1 MELLTL
7 SLENFQGLKHE
18 EIQLDGH
25 SASIYGRNAS
35 GKTTIFNA
43 ITWLLFGKPSTWAK
57 NWDPKTKGPNGD
69 LHNLEHSATGTFRLD
84 DGQTVTLKKVFR
96 EVWKRKRGSAAE
108 EYSGN
113 TIDYQINGVPC
124 KEKEYMAAVQEYCS
138 GEETMKLLTMP
149 DYFPSVMDW
158 QKRREILLDICGD
171 VSDADV
177 IASTP
182 ELAGL
187 PEFLKMPGSTTR
199 LYKVDEYRKI
209 AAAKKTDLNKKIEA
223 IPNRIDEASRAI
235 DKNLPTPEDLAAKL
249 AAAEAEETKIAE
261 EKRAILAGDTSEL
274 RSSLAN
280 AKADYA
286 AAKAEY
292 IEEGSEARAEH
303 RKAQEKA
310 ETELLEA
317 KTEAANAT
325 ADARRKKADLEH
337 MKARRAEILA
347 EYKEAAAETW
357 DEHRE
362 ICPTCGQALPEE
374 KVEELRADFLQ
385 RRSAKLEAINAKG
398 KKEASKEA
406 IAQLERD
413 IADLEE
419 KATAAEARADEIYT
433 SRKET
438 IKAEPPRPD
447 FSETDRG
454 QAIAKTIQ
462 TISGQIEAAEQK
474 QSAALREVNERQQA
488 AMNNCRQIRY
498 MQSQAEAAQRQRQR
512 ITELEAEEKSLAAEY
527 EKTEQGVYL
536 CEVFVKTKVA
546 LLTERINSKFKSV
559 SFQLFQ
565 EQTNGGVADCCEVLV
580 PGEGGAMVPYSTA
593 NKAAVVNAGLEI
605 IATLSHHYG
614 VRLPI
619 VVDNAESVTELLPV
633 DSQVIRLVVSAED
646 ESLRVEVDK

>member
-113 TIDYQINGVPC
+113 TIDYQIDGVPC

-235 DKNLPTPEDLAAKL
+235 DKDLPTPEDLAAKL

-292 IEEGSEARAEH
+292 IEEGSEARAEY

-310 ETELLEA
+310 ESELLEA

-337 MKARRAEILA
+337 MKARREAILA

-398 KKEASKEA
+398 KKEA
-406 IAQLERD
+406 IAQLEQD
-413 IADLEE
+413 IAALEE
-419 KATAAEARADEIYT
+419 KAAAAEARADEIYT
-433 SRKET
+433 SRIEA

-474 QSAALREVNERQQA
+474 QSTALREVNERQQA

-559 SFQLFQ
+559 SFQLFR

>member
-84 DGQTVTLKKVFR
+84 DGQTVILKKTFH

-124 KEKEYMAAVQEYCS
+124 KEKEYTAAVQEYCG

-177 IASTP
+177 IDSTP
-182 ELAGL
+182 ELKEL
-187 PEFLKMPGSTTR
+187 PEFLKMPGSAAK

-223 IPNRIDEASRAI
+223 IPNRIDEATRAI
-235 DKNLPTPEDLAAKL
+235 DKDLPAAEDLADKL
-249 AAAEAEETKIAE
+249 AAAEAEEAKIAE

-286 AAKAEY
+286 AAKAAY

-310 ETELLEA
+310 ENELLEA

-325 ADARRKKADLEH
+325 ADARRKKW
-337 MKARRAEILA
+337 
-347 EYKEAAAETW
+347 TW
-357 DEHRE
+357 N
-362 ICPTCGQALPEE
+362 T
-374 KVEELRADFLQ
+374 
-385 RRSAKLEAINAKG
+385 
-398 KKEASKEA
+398 
-406 IAQLERD
+406 
-413 IADLEE
+413 
-419 KATAAEARADEIYT
+419 
-433 SRKET
+433 
-438 IKAEPPRPD
+438 
-447 FSETDRG
+447 
-454 QAIAKTIQ
+454 
-462 TISGQIEAAEQK
+462 
-474 QSAALREVNERQQA
+474 
-488 AMNNCRQIRY
+488 
-498 MQSQAEAAQRQRQR
+498 
-512 ITELEAEEKSLAAEY
+512 
-527 EKTEQGVYL
+527 
-536 CEVFVKTKVA
+536 
-546 LLTERINSKFKSV
+546 
-559 SFQLFQ
+559 
-565 EQTNGGVADCCEVLV
+565 
-580 PGEGGAMVPYSTA
+580 
-593 NKAAVVNAGLEI
+593 
-605 IATLSHHYG
+605 
-614 VRLPI
+614 
-619 VVDNAESVTELLPV
+619 
-633 DSQVIRLVVSAED
+633 
-646 ESLRVEVDK
+646 

>member
-113 TIDYQINGVPC
+113 TIDYQIDGVPC

-235 DKNLPTPEDLAAKL
+235 DKDLPTPEDLAAKL

-310 ETELLEA
+310 ESELLEA

-337 MKARRAEILA
+337 MKARRETILA

-406 IAQLERD
+406 IAQLEQD
-413 IADLEE
+413 IAALEE
-419 KATAAEARADEIYT
+419 KATAAEARADKIYT
-433 SRKET
+433 SRK
-438 IKAEPPRPD
+438 EPPRPD

-474 QSAALREVNERQQA
+474 QSTALREVNERQQA
-488 AMNNCRQIRY
+488 AMNSCRQIRY

-559 SFQLFQ
+559 SFQLFR

>member
-7 SLENFQGLKHE
+7 SLENFQGLKRE

-209 AAAKKTDLNKKIEA
+209 ATAKKTDLNKKIEA

-235 DKNLPTPEDLAAKL
+235 DKDLPTPEDLAAKL

-292 IEEGSEARAEH
+292 IEEGSEARAKH

-310 ETELLEA
+310 ESELLEA

-337 MKARRAEILA
+337 MKARREAILA

-398 KKEASKEA
+398 KKEA
-406 IAQLERD
+406 IAQLEQD

-474 QSAALREVNERQQA
+474 QSTALREVNERQQA

-559 SFQLFQ
+559 SFQLFR

-605 IATLSHHYG
+605 IATLSNHYG

>member
-84 DGQTVTLKKVFR
+84 DGQTVILKKTFH

-124 KEKEYMAAVQEYCS
+124 KEKEYTAAVQEYCG

-177 IASTP
+177 IDSTP
-182 ELAGL
+182 ELKEL
-187 PEFLKMPGSTTR
+187 PEFLKMPGSATK

-223 IPNRIDEASRAI
+223 IPNRIDEATRAI
-235 DKNLPTPEDLAAKL
+235 DKDLPAAEDLADKL
-249 AAAEAEETKIAE
+249 TAAEAEEAKIAE

-286 AAKAEY
+286 AAKAAY
-292 IEEGSEARAEH
+292 IEEGSEARA
-303 RKAQEKA
+303 
-310 ETELLEA
+310 
-317 KTEAANAT
+317 
-325 ADARRKKADLEH
+325 
-337 MKARRAEILA
+337 
-347 EYKEAAAETW
+347 
-357 DEHRE
+357 EHRE

-385 RRSAKLEAINAKG
+385 RRSAKLEDINAKG
-398 KKEASKEA
+398 KKEASKET
-406 IAQLERD
+406 ITQLEQD
-413 IADLEE
+413 VAALEE
-419 KATAAEARADEIYT
+419 KAAAAEARADEIYT
-433 SRKET
+433 ARKEA

-447 FSETDRG
+447 FSETERG

-498 MQSQAEAAQRQRQR
+498 MQSQTAATERQRQR
-512 ITELEAEEKSLAAEY
+512 IAELEAEEKSLAAEY

-559 SFQLFQ
+559 SFQLFR

>member
-108 EYSGN
+108 EYSCN
-113 TIDYQINGVPC
+113 TIDYQINGVPF

-235 DKNLPTPEDLAAKL
+235 DKDLPTPEDLAAKL

-286 AAKAEY
+286 AAKSEY
-292 IEEGSEARAEH
+292 IEEGSEARAELLGRAPAPQGTGEGRKRPAGSQDGGCQRH
-303 RKAQEKA
+303 RGGPAQESRLGTHEGPPGGYSGRVQGSSGRNLGRA
-310 ETELLEA
+310 PRDLPDLRPGFA
-317 KTEAANAT
+317 G
-325 ADARRKKADLEH
+325 RK
-337 MKARRAEILA
+337 
-347 EYKEAAAETW
+347 
-357 DEHRE
+357 
-362 ICPTCGQALPEE
+362 G
-374 KVEELRADFLQ
+374 
-385 RRSAKLEAINAKG
+385 
-398 KKEASKEA
+398 
-406 IAQLERD
+406 
-413 IADLEE
+413 
-419 KATAAEARADEIYT
+419 
-433 SRKET
+433 
-438 IKAEPPRPD
+438 
-447 FSETDRG
+447 
-454 QAIAKTIQ
+454 
-462 TISGQIEAAEQK
+462 
-474 QSAALREVNERQQA
+474 
-488 AMNNCRQIRY
+488 
-498 MQSQAEAAQRQRQR
+498 
-512 ITELEAEEKSLAAEY
+512 
-527 EKTEQGVYL
+527 
-536 CEVFVKTKVA
+536 
-546 LLTERINSKFKSV
+546 
-559 SFQLFQ
+559 
-565 EQTNGGVADCCEVLV
+565 
-580 PGEGGAMVPYSTA
+580 GGAPR
-593 NKAAVVNAGLEI
+593 
-605 IATLSHHYG
+605 
-614 VRLPI
+614 RLPP
-619 VVDNAESVTELLPV
+619 APV
-633 DSQVIRLVVSAED
+633 RQAGSHQHQGQEGSQQGSHCPA
-646 ESLRVEVDK
+646 

>member
-84 DGQTVTLKKVFR
+84 DGQTVILKKTFH

-124 KEKEYMAAVQEYCS
+124 KEKEYTAAVQEYCG

-177 IASTP
+177 IDSTP
-182 ELAGL
+182 ELKEL
-187 PEFLKMPGSTTR
+187 PEFLKMPGSATK

-223 IPNRIDEASRAI
+223 IPNRIDEATRAI
-235 DKNLPTPEDLAAKL
+235 DKDLPAAEDLADKL
-249 AAAEAEETKIAE
+249 TAAEAEEAKIAE

-286 AAKAEY
+286 AAKAAY

-310 ETELLEA
+310 ENELLEA

-337 MKARRAEILA
+337 MKPPGRNSGRVQGSGGRNLGRAPRDLPDLRPGIAGGKGGGAPRRLPPAPV
-347 EYKEAAAETW
+347 
-357 DEHRE
+357 R
-362 ICPTCGQALPEE
+362 QAG
-374 KVEELRADFLQ
+374 
-385 RRSAKLEAINAKG
+385 SH
-398 KKEASKEA
+398 
-406 IAQLERD
+406 
-413 IADLEE
+413 
-419 KATAAEARADEIYT
+419 
-433 SRKET
+433 
-438 IKAEPPRPD
+438 
-447 FSETDRG
+447 
-454 QAIAKTIQ
+454 
-462 TISGQIEAAEQK
+462 
-474 QSAALREVNERQQA
+474 
-488 AMNNCRQIRY
+488 
-498 MQSQAEAAQRQRQR
+498 QRQGQKRSQ
-512 ITELEAEEKSLAAEY
+512 
-527 EKTEQGVYL
+527 QG
-536 CEVFVKTKVA
+536 
-546 LLTERINSKFKSV
+546 N
-559 SFQLFQ
+559 
-565 EQTNGGVADCCEVLV
+565 
-580 PGEGGAMVPYSTA
+580 
-593 NKAAVVNAGLEI
+593 
-605 IATLSHHYG
+605 HY
-614 VRLPI
+614 P
-619 VVDNAESVTELLPV
+619 A
-633 DSQVIRLVVSAED
+633 
-646 ESLRVEVDK
+646 

>member
-84 DGQTVTLKKVFR
+84 DGQAVTLKKVFR

-235 DKNLPTPEDLAAKL
+235 DKDLPTPEDLAAKL
-249 AAAEAEETKIAE
+249 AVAEAEETKIAE

-310 ETELLEA
+310 ESKLLEA

-337 MKARRAEILA
+337 MKARREAILA
-347 EYKEAAAETW
+347 EYKEAAAEAW

-398 KKEASKEA
+398 KKEA
-406 IAQLERD
+406 IAQLEQD
-413 IADLEE
+413 IAALEE
-419 KATAAEARADEIYT
+419 KAAAAEARADEIYT
-433 SRKET
+433 SRKEA

-454 QAIAKTIQ
+454 QTIAKTIQ

-474 QSAALREVNERQQA
+474 QSTALREVNERQQA

-559 SFQLFQ
+559 SFQLFR

>member
-69 LHNLEHSATGTFRLD
+69 LHNLEHSATGTFQLD
-84 DGQTVTLKKVFR
+84 DGQTVILKKTFH
-96 EVWKRKRGSAAE
+96 EVWKRKRGSANE

-113 TIDYQINGVPC
+113 TIDCQINGVPC
-124 KEKEYMAAVQEYCS
+124 KEKEYTAAVQEYCG

-158 QKRREILLDICGD
+158 TKRREILLDICGD

-209 AAAKKTDLNKKIEA
+209 AATKKTDLNKKIEA
-223 IPNRIDEASRAI
+223 IPNRIDEATRAI
-235 DKNLPTPEDLAAKL
+235 DKDLPAAEDLADKL
-249 AAAEAEETKIAE
+249 AAAEAEEAKIAE

-286 AAKAEY
+286 AAKVAY
-292 IEEGSEARAEH
+292 IEEGSEARDEH

-325 ADARRKKADLEH
+325 ADARRKKAD
-337 MKARRAEILA
+337 LA

-406 IAQLERD
+406 IAQLEQD
-413 IADLEE
+413 IAALEE

-433 SRKET
+433 SRKEA
-438 IKAEPPRPD
+438 IKAEPPRQD

-498 MQSQAEAAQRQRQR
+498 MQSQAAAAERQRQR
-512 ITELEAEEKSLAAEY
+512 IAELEAEEKSLAAEY

-559 SFQLFQ
+559 SFQLFR

>member
-35 GKTTIFNA
+35 GKTTVFNA

-69 LHNLEHSATGTFRLD
+69 LHNLEHSATGTFQLD
-84 DGQTVTLKKVFR
+84 DGQTVILKKTFH
-96 EVWKRKRGSAAE
+96 EVWKRKRGSANE

-124 KEKEYMAAVQEYCS
+124 KEKEYTAAVQEYCG

-158 QKRREILLDICGD
+158 TKRREILLDICGD

-209 AAAKKTDLNKKIEA
+209 AATKKTDLNKKIEA
-223 IPNRIDEASRAI
+223 IPNRIDEATRAI
-235 DKNLPTPEDLAAKL
+235 DKDLPAAEDLADKL
-249 AAAEAEETKIAE
+249 AAAEAEEAKIAE

-286 AAKAEY
+286 AAKAAY

-325 ADARRKKADLEH
+325 ADAQRKKADLEH

-406 IAQLERD
+406 
-413 IADLEE
+413 
-419 KATAAEARADEIYT
+419 AEARADEIYT
-433 SRKET
+433 SRKEA
-438 IKAEPPRPD
+438 IKAEPPRQD

-488 AMNNCRQIRY
+488 AMNSCRQIRY
-498 MQSQAEAAQRQRQR
+498 MQSQATAAERQRRR
-512 ITELEAEEKSLAAEY
+512 IAELEAEEKSLAAEY

-546 LLTERINSKFKSV
+546 LLAERINSKFKSV
-559 SFQLFQ
+559 SFQLFR
-565 EQTNGGVADCCEVLV
+565 EQTNGGVDDCCEVLV

>member
-235 DKNLPTPEDLAAKL
+235 DKDLPTPEDLAAKL

-310 ETELLEA
+310 ESELLEA

-337 MKARRAEILA
+337 MKARREAILA

-406 IAQLERD
+406 IAQLEQD

-419 KATAAEARADEIYT
+419 KATAAEARAEIYT
-433 SRKET
+433 SRKEA

-474 QSAALREVNERQQA
+474 QSTALREVNERQQA

-536 CEVFVKTKVA
+536 CEVFVKTKVD

-559 SFQLFQ
+559 SFQLFR
-565 EQTNGGVADCCEVLV
+565 EQTNGGVTDCCEVLV

>member
-113 TIDYQINGVPC
+113 TIDYQIDGVPC

-235 DKNLPTPEDLAAKL
+235 DKDLPTPEDLAAKL

-310 ETELLEA
+310 ESELLEA

-325 ADARRKKADLEH
+325 ADTRRKKADLEH
-337 MKARRAEILA
+337 MKARRETILA

-398 KKEASKEA
+398 KEA
-406 IAQLERD
+406 IAQLEQD
-413 IADLEE
+413 IAALEE
-419 KATAAEARADEIYT
+419 KATAAEARADKIYT

-474 QSAALREVNERQQA
+474 QSTALREVNERQQA
-488 AMNNCRQIRY
+488 AMNSCRQIRY

-559 SFQLFQ
+559 SFQLFR

>member
-1 MELLTL
+1 
-7 SLENFQGLKHE
+7 
-18 EIQLDGH
+18 
-25 SASIYGRNAS
+25 
-35 GKTTIFNA
+35 
-43 ITWLLFGKPSTWAK
+43 
-57 NWDPKTKGPNGD
+57 
-69 LHNLEHSATGTFRLD
+69 
-84 DGQTVTLKKVFR
+84 
-96 EVWKRKRGSAAE
+96 
-108 EYSGN
+108 
-113 TIDYQINGVPC
+113 
-124 KEKEYMAAVQEYCS
+124 MAAVQEYCS

-235 DKNLPTPEDLAAKL
+235 DKDLPTPEDLAAKL

-286 AAKAEY
+286 AAKSEY

-310 ETELLEA
+310 ESELLEA

-337 MKARRAEILA
+337 MKARREAILA

-385 RRSAKLEAINAKG
+385 RRSAKLEAINTKG

-406 IAQLERD
+406 IAQLEQD
-413 IADLEE
+413 IAAIEE
-419 KATAAEARADEIYT
+419 KAAAAEARADEIYT

-474 QSAALREVNERQQA
+474 QSTALREVNERQQA

-512 ITELEAEEKSLAAEY
+512 IAELEAEEKSLAAEY

-559 SFQLFQ
+559 SFQLFR

>member
-84 DGQTVTLKKVFR
+84 DGQTVALKKVFR

-235 DKNLPTPEDLAAKL
+235 DKDLPTPEDLAAKL

-286 AAKAEY
+286 AAKSEY

-310 ETELLEA
+310 ESELLEA

-337 MKARRAEILA
+337 MKARREAILA
-347 EYKEAAAETW
+347 EYKEETW

-385 RRSAKLEAINAKG
+385 RRSAKLEAINTKG

-406 IAQLERD
+406 IAQLEQD
-413 IADLEE
+413 IAAIEE
-419 KATAAEARADEIYT
+419 KAAAAEARADEIYT

-474 QSAALREVNERQQA
+474 QSTALREVNERQQA

-512 ITELEAEEKSLAAEY
+512 IAELEAEEKSLAAEY

-559 SFQLFQ
+559 SFQLFR

>member
-149 DYFPSVMDW
+149 DYFSSVMDW

-235 DKNLPTPEDLAAKL
+235 DKDLPTPEDLAWDYFTWRPSWPQQRPRKPKL
-249 AAAEAEETKIAE
+249 QRKSGQFWPVILRNSAAPWRTPRRTMQRQKPS
-261 EKRAILAGDTSEL
+261 TS
-274 RSSLAN
+274 
-280 AKADYA
+280 
-286 AAKAEY
+286 
-292 IEEGSEARAEH
+292 
-303 RKAQEKA
+303 
-310 ETELLEA
+310 
-317 KTEAANAT
+317 
-325 ADARRKKADLEH
+325 
-337 MKARRAEILA
+337 RRA
-347 EYKEAAAETW
+347 
-357 DEHRE
+357 
-362 ICPTCGQALPEE
+362 
-374 KVEELRADFLQ
+374 
-385 RRSAKLEAINAKG
+385 
-398 KKEASKEA
+398 
-406 IAQLERD
+406 
-413 IADLEE
+413 
-419 KATAAEARADEIYT
+419 ARPA
-433 SRKET
+433 
-438 IKAEPPRPD
+438 P
-447 FSETDRG
+447 
-454 QAIAKTIQ
+454 
-462 TISGQIEAAEQK
+462 
-474 QSAALREVNERQQA
+474 
-488 AMNNCRQIRY
+488 
-498 MQSQAEAAQRQRQR
+498 
-512 ITELEAEEKSLAAEY
+512 
-527 EKTEQGVYL
+527 
-536 CEVFVKTKVA
+536 
-546 LLTERINSKFKSV
+546 
-559 SFQLFQ
+559 
-565 EQTNGGVADCCEVLV
+565 
-580 PGEGGAMVPYSTA
+580 STA
-593 NKAAVVNAGLEI
+593 RHRRRQKPN
-605 IATLSHHYG
+605 
-614 VRLPI
+614 
-619 VVDNAESVTELLPV
+619 
-633 DSQVIRLVVSAED
+633 
-646 ESLRVEVDK
+646 